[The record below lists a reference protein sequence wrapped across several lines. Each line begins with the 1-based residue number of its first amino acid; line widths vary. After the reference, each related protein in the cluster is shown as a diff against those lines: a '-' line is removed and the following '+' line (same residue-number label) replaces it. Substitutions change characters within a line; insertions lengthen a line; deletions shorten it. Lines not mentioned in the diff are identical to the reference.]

1 MLWNWAIAMSH
12 PAVCLLVKTTFATVT
27 KEMNGQACLAAVVSF
42 WPLNV
47 AALLLVGSVTRRL
60 SDCSRLSDRHQHHR
74 VRQLCKLCSLH
85 GARPMAALLHNLHNN
100 NTPLV
105 SYTTSTFT
113 PSVMQ
118 SWKCLSTTMPICI
131 SNLFL
136 LGGGFLQSP
145 KCPRLW
151 SATGTVTVDQ
161 ETWKKVCLTRLTC
174 LLTWYHWPGTGLG
187 GA

>member
-1 MLWNWAIAMSH
+1 M
-12 PAVCLLVKTTFATVT
+12 K
-27 KEMNGQACLAAVVSF
+27 GQACLAAVVSF

-60 SDCSRLSDRHQHHR
+60 SDCSRLSDWQHHR
-74 VRQLCKLCSLH
+74 VRQLCKLRSLH
-85 GARPMAALLHNLHNN
+85 GARPMAALLHKLHNN
-100 NTPLV
+100 NTPLF

-118 SWKCLSTTMPICI
+118 SWKCLSTTMPKCI

-151 SATGTVTVDQ
+151 SATGTVTSIESLFVQ
-161 ETWKKVCLTRLTC
+161 AHVPANVVSLARNGFGW
-174 LLTWYHWPGTGLG
+174 GLATPQFIG
-187 GA
+187 KP